1 VRVDFAARSGFVLA
15 VCVVTHTALSID
27 RGLMAI
33 LQEPIK
39 RDLLLSDTQLGL
51 LSGLGFAMFFGIAG
65 LPMGWLVDR
74 YNRRNI
80 LSAAVLVFSGMT
92 ALGAAVATF
101 AQLLITRSI
110 VGAGEAAGG
119 PAMGSMLAD
128 QYPPAKRS
136 SALSIYYLGA
146 PLGSLLA
153 FLIGGWVAAHYGWR
167 SVLLLAGLPGVAV
180 GILIRL
186 FVTEPKRQRD
196 AGGAVQ
202 EAPPFRI
209 AVGFIWSQRS
219 LRHALFTPVHTCSHQ
234 RRIDGYPDLRRVL
247 LRPPAWAGS
256 GRSGAASCGVL
267 RRRRSDW
274 SRGRRPHRGPAD
286 HARPTLGGLVVRG
299 REPPGSRRGGADD
312 VVSGPALRRRRDGA
326 ARAMHKFDLR
336 SPFRVGSVAGV
347 NGPDERD
354 IDLDLLPN
362 ELSVWRGQRA
372 PDRGRHQRSLDAALR
387 GRVVALGNPVDDS
400 ALYLGCRAL
409 LAGIAHAF
417 TGFGPRNVSRLN
429 FNAARTANDTYF
441 ACYANRPI

>member
-1 VRVDFAARSGFVLA
+1 MRVDFAARSGFVLA

-180 GILIRL
+180 AILIRL
-186 FVTEPKRQRD
+186 FVTEPQRQRD

-219 LRHALFTPVHTCSHQ
+219 LRHALFTPVLTSAASTG
-234 RRIDGYPDLRRVL
+234 ILTF
-247 LRPPAWAGS
+247 AGS
-256 GRSGAASCGVL
+256 YFVRLHGLGVARVGLLLAVFYGVVGAAGAV
-267 RRRRSDW
+267 
-274 SRGRRPHRGPAD
+274 A
-286 HARPTLGGLVVRG
+286 GGHIVDRLITRDP
-299 REPPGSRRGGADD
+299 RWAAWWCGGANLLAA
-312 VVSGPALRRRRDGA
+312 PAA
-326 ARAMHKFDLR
+326 AFMTL
-336 SPFRVGSVAGV
+336 SPGLPCAVAGM
-347 NGPDERD
+347 
-354 IDLDLLPN
+354 
-362 ELSVWRGQRA
+362 
-372 PDRGRHQRSLDAALR
+372 
-387 GRVVALGNPVDDS
+387 
-400 ALYLGCRAL
+400 AL
-409 LAGIAHAF
+409 LG
-417 TGFGPRNVSRLN
+417 
-429 FNAARTANDTYF
+429 
-441 ACYANRPI
+441 